1 MTQSVAPKLPPQ
13 DQPVDRRWTS
23 AAFLLAQLGNH
34 GAARYAERIA
44 ELSLTPPQAGLL
56 RQIALFPG
64 TNQQQLA
71 GRLGL
76 APSRVVTF
84 LDDLEEQ
91 GLVRRV
97 RSTTDRRQYE
107 LQLTGRG
114 KSLFERLQTAS
125 RLHDIEITK
134 ALSDEERRTLTE
146 LLQRIADD
154 QGLRPGVHP
163 GYRHQGGM

>member
-1 MTQSVAPKLPPQ
+1 MTQSVAPRPQRQ
-13 DQPVDRRWTS
+13 DQRGDRRWTS
-23 AAFLLAQLGNH
+23 AAFLLAQLGSH
-34 GAARYAERIA
+34 GASRYAERLA

-56 RQIALFPG
+56 RQIVLFPG
-64 TNQQQLA
+64 SNQQQLA
-71 GRLGL
+71 NRLGL

-114 KSLFERLQTAS
+114 ESLFKRLQTVS
-125 RLHDIEITK
+125 RLHDAEITK
-134 ALSDEERRTLTE
+134 ALSDEERRTLTD

-154 QGLRPGVHP
+154 QGLTPGVHP
-163 GYRHQGGM
+163 GYAQRD

>member
-1 MTQSVAPKLPPQ
+1 MAQSVTPRPQRQ
-13 DQPVDRRWTS
+13 DQGADRRWTS
-23 AAFLLAQLGNH
+23 AAFLLAQLGSH
-34 GAARYAERIA
+34 GATRYAERLA

-56 RQIALFPG
+56 RQIVLFPG
-64 TNQQQLA
+64 SNQQQLA
-71 GRLGL
+71 SKLGL
-76 APSRVVTF
+76 APSRVVAF

-114 KSLFERLQTAS
+114 ESLFKKLQTAS
-125 RLHDIEITK
+125 RLHDAEITR
-134 ALSDEERRTLTE
+134 ALSDEERSTLTE

-154 QGLRPGVHP
+154 QGLTAGVHP
-163 GYRHQGGM
+163 GYAQRDQ